1 MAKELMWVCAVLP
14 AELNNRLAVTCRR
27 NNRDLNL
34 PEDVFKFPLHI
45 SMKKSFYTTE
55 FDKVKAQIKP
65 FIFDRGK
72 INCAVG
78 EIEIHKNMIWLPIET
93 KGDLANWHNDLDK
106 MLLNNFNIPI
116 VPFDANIHPHI
127 SLFTKGGEEQI
138 AQMYSRLK
146 TQIGKMEITLS
157 KFVIGSSMHKDEFF
171 DVD

>member
-14 AELNNRLAVTCRR
+14 AELNSKLAATCKR
-27 NNRDLNL
+27 NNRDLHL

-55 FDKVKAQIKP
+55 FDEVKAQIKS
-65 FIFDRGK
+65 FIFERGK

-78 EIEIHKNMIWLPIET
+78 EIGIHKNMIWLPVET
-93 KGDLANWHNDLDK
+93 KGDLSCWHNELDK
-106 MLLNNFNIPI
+106 ILLKNFNIPI
-116 VPFDANIHPHI
+116 VPFDANFKPHI

-138 AQMYSRLK
+138 AQMYERLK
-146 TQIGKMEITLS
+146 GQIVPMDITLN

-171 DVD
+171 DI